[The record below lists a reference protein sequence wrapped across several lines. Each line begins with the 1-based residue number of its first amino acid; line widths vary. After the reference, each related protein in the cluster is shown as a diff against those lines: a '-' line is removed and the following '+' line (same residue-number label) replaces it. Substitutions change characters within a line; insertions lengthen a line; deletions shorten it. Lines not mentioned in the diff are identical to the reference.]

1 METTNAF
8 LYKANDTDM
17 KTISNKLS
25 TLIKEGGESRS
36 QDSYMAVLEA
46 SLQHKPLKDFEQD
59 R

>member
-25 TLIKEGGESRS
+25 TLIKEGGESRKGRERGKTK
-36 QDSYMAVLEA
+36 YVLG
-46 SLQHKPLKDFEQD
+46 
-59 R
+59 